1 MAIKDG
7 KPFMAFGTPGG
18 DVQIQVMVQVFLNA
32 TQFGMDIQS
41 AIDAPRFSTYSFP
54 SSFAPNDYFPG
65 LLMLEGRIADGDKVH
80 VGALEG
86 GLTINGE
93 TVAMA

>member
-1 MAIKDG
+1 
-7 KPFMAFGTPGG
+7 
-18 DVQIQVMVQVFLNA
+18 VQRVLQNPIASL
-32 TQFGMDIQS
+32 I
-41 AIDAPRFSTYSFP
+41 
-54 SSFAPNDYFPG
+54 
-65 LLMLEGRIADGDKVH
+65 LEGRIADGDKVH